1 MLFGPLIST
10 SRTSNSMQNTNIECL
25 QIMKVAANFNDI
37 DKREAKCPQFYFS
50 IVEIYG
56 CLLLESFLPYACL
69 SDRKRLSF
77 LR

>member
-1 MLFGPLIST
+1 
-10 SRTSNSMQNTNIECL
+10 
-25 QIMKVAANFNDI
+25 MKVAANFNDI